1 MLKHITRALVAI
13 ASLGLA
19 GCVTTQHEPLQYS
32 PEFAPVYPA
41 ALQVPAQSTGG
52 IFNAQS
58 NAGFFAGGGQR
69 FRVGD
74 VITVLLSEQAQAN
87 RTQNTTTS
95 RESNNDAL
103 PSGFN
108 TKIGNI
114 SPFTDGINLNTATID
129 STGSGTAGQQAS
141 LTGEVAVTVVD
152 VLANGNLVL
161 RGEKQLALSEGTE
174 VIQVSGVIR
183 PTDVSPNNTVQ
194 SRRLANAQIA
204 YRGSGELQQAS
215 SAGWATRLLFNFWP
229 F

>member
-1 MLKHITRALVAI
+1 MLKQLSLVCVV
-13 ASLGLA
+13 SFGLA
-19 GCVTTQHEPLQYS
+19 GCMTTQHEVLKHS
-32 PEFAPVYPA
+32 PDFAPVYPVA
-41 ALQVPAQSTGG
+41 KVNVVQTTGS

-58 NAGFFAGGGQR
+58 GTGFFGSGGSR
-69 FRVGD
+69 FKVGD
-74 VITVLLSEQAQAN
+74 VITVLLNESAQAN

-95 RESNNDAL
+95 REANNDAL
-103 PSGFN
+103 PAGFN

-114 SPFTDGINLNTATID
+114 SPFGDGIDLNTATID

-141 LTGEVAVTVVD
+141 LTGEVAVTVID

-174 VIQVSGVIR
+174 TIQVSGVIR
-183 PTDVSPNNTVQ
+183 PDDVSPNNTVQ